1 VKDGKFHVYA
11 VGTIDEAV
19 SLLTGLPAGERKA
32 DGTWPE
38 GTVNFLVDKR
48 LREIAKKLK
57 AEEKGEKEKEKEK
70 KEENDETPEK
80 RGP

>member
-1 VKDGKFHVYA
+1 V
-11 VGTIDEAV
+11 DETVA
-19 SLLTGLPAGERKA
+19 LLTGMPAGERRD

-48 LREIAKKLK
+48 LREIARKLK

-70 KEENDETPEK
+70 KEENNEAPEK
-80 RGP
+80 SAP